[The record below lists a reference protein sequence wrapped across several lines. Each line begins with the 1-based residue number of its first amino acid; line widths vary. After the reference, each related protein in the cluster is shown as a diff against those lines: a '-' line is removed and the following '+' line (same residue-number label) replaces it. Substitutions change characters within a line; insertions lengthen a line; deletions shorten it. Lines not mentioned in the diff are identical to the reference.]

1 MTELVTVRTED
12 ECFLDGAYWPAEGE
26 APPRA
31 DACLLLHGATSHAFT
46 PLMRALAEGL
56 AGAGVAVLTLNTRG
70 HGIVSRVARPGGG
83 LGGVAFED
91 LDEAPQDVHAG
102 ARWLQTRGHRR
113 IALAGHSLGA
123 VKGIYTQAVAPVA
136 AAAGVI
142 ALSPPRLAYAVQAE
156 SVHGPRFQEAL
167 ARARRLVDAGRP
179 DELLPT
185 EVPIPAYFAAA
196 QFLKKYGPED
206 RYDLVRHLPRVA
218 CPVLLVLGTREAAD
232 SAAIGGTAAAAAA
245 LAGALPHLRVVS
257 IDGADHVYTGVLE
270 SVLDAVV
277 EWLRAPVPAAT

>member
-1 MTELVTVRTED
+1 MITSMYGLSSHSATRASRCGAPMLSPRMADCVRMV
-12 ECFLDGAYWPAEGE
+12 C
-26 APPRA
+26 
-31 DACLLLHGATSHAFT
+31 
-46 PLMRALAEGL
+46 
-56 AGAGVAVLTLNTRG
+56 TR
-70 HGIVSRVARPGGG
+70 
-83 LGGVAFED
+83 
-91 LDEAPQDVHAG
+91 
-102 ARWLQTRGHRR
+102 HRCQ
-113 IALAGHSLGA
+113 L
-123 VKGIYTQAVAPVA
+123 APVA

-156 SVHGPRFQEAL
+156 SAHGPRFQEAL

-232 SAAIGGTAAAAAA
+232 SAAIGGTAAAA

-277 EWLRAPVPAAT
+277 EWLRAPVPAVT